1 MSQITHTPTAPIQPV
16 QRPAASEAAIL
27 RARSDVRDE
36 DVIAEVRAGH
46 TDQFEV
52 LMRRY
57 NQRLFRAARAV
68 LRDDAEAED
77 VMQEA
82 WYRAFAHL
90 DQFAGKARFST
101 WLLRIAVHEAL
112 ARVRRRAR
120 HADVDPLDDES
131 PAGNSDAETPELAAH
146 RAELSRAIES
156 AVDELPSAFR
166 VVFVLRAIEGLSVSE
181 TAEAT
186 GLREETVKTRLFRAK
201 GQLQRLLAQ
210 HEDSL
215 DEAFAFAGHRCD
227 RAVAVVFAR
236 IHATAK

>member
-1 MSQITHTPTAPIQPV
+1 MDKSTLLE
-16 QRPAASEAAIL
+16 PAAKTNAAIL
-27 RARSDVRDE
+27 RARSDVSDE
-36 DVIAEVRAGH
+36 TVVEEVRAGSI
-46 TDQFEV
+46 DQFEV

-57 NQRLFRAARAV
+57 NQRVFRAARAV

-82 WYRAFAHL
+82 WVRAYAHL

-112 ARVRRRAR
+112 ARARKRAR

-131 PAGNSDAETPELAAH
+131 PDNASAAESPEHAAH
-146 RAELSRAIES
+146 SAELSRAIE
-156 AVDELPSAFR
+156 AAIDELPSAFR
-166 VVFVLRAIEGLSVSE
+166 VVFMLRAIEGLSVAE

-201 GQLQRLLAQ
+201 NQLVRLLAE
-210 HEDSL
+210 HEDSVT
-215 DEAFAFAGHRCD
+215 EAFAFAGHRCD
-227 RAVAVVFAR
+227 RVTARVFAR
-236 IHATAK
+236 IRTDES

>member
-1 MSQITHTPTAPIQPV
+1 MIEME
-16 QRPAASEAAIL
+16 PAAQREAAIA

-36 DVIAEVRAGH
+36 QVVDEVRAGR
-46 TDQFEV
+46 TEQFEV

-82 WYRAFAHL
+82 WVRAYAHL
-90 DQFAGKARFST
+90 DQFAGRARFST

-112 ARVRRRAR
+112 ARARRRAR
-120 HADVDPLDDES
+120 QADVDPLDDES
-131 PAGNSDAETPELAAH
+131 PVAGSSAETPELAVH
-146 RAELSRAIES
+146 RAELSRAIEV
-156 AVDELPSAFR
+156 AVDDLPSAFR
-166 VVFVLRAIEGLSVSE
+166 VVFMLRAIEGLSVAE

-201 GQLQRLLAQ
+201 AQLQRLLAQ
-210 HEDSL
+210 HEEAVV
-215 DEAFAFAGHRCD
+215 EAFSFAGHRCD
-227 RAVAVVFAR
+227 RVTTAVLAR
-236 IHATAK
+236 IRDVRGGSDPV